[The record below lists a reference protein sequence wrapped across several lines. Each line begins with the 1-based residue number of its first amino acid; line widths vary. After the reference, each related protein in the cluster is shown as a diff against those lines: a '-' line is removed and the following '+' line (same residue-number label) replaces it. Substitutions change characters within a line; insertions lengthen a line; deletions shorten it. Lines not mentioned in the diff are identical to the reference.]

1 MTVIVG
7 LEWDNRVYLGADSA
21 SVAGYESFATR
32 LRKVFRRGPFLIGY
46 TTSFRM
52 GQLLQYRLTAPE
64 HPEGMDALEYM
75 ATHFTDAVRACLK
88 DGGYA
93 RIESGVEQGGQFLV
107 GYQGKLYQVDSD
119 FQVNSNQE
127 EFAAI
132 GQGAPYALGV
142 LYERIFDLEFLQ
154 LEPEKLLLS
163 ALRSAEH
170 FCAGVR
176 APHYVEV
183 L

>member
-7 LEWDNRVYLGADSA
+7 LEWEGRIYMGADSA
-21 SVAGYESFATR
+21 SVAGMEGFSTR
-32 LRKVFRRGPFLIGY
+32 LRKVFRRGPLLIGY

-52 GQLLQYRLTAPE
+52 GQLLQYRLDVPP
-64 HPEGMDALEYM
+64 HPEGMDAFEYL
-75 ATHFTDAVRACLK
+75 ATYLVDAVRACLK

-93 RIESGVEQGGQFLV
+93 RVESGVEQGGQFLI
-107 GYQGKLYQVDSD
+107 GYRGKLYQVDSD

-127 EFAAI
+127 EFAVVGA
-132 GQGAPYALGV
+132 GAPYALGV
-142 LYERIFDLEFLQ
+142 LYERIFDMEFLK
-154 LEPEKLLLS
+154 LEPEKLVLS
-163 ALRSAEH
+163 ALRAAEH
-170 FCAGVR
+170 FCIGVR

>member
-1 MTVIVG
+1 MTVIAG
-7 LEWDNRVYLGADSA
+7 LEWEGKVYIGADSA
-21 SVAGYESFATR
+21 SVAGYETFATR

-52 GQLLQYRLTAPE
+52 GQLLQYRLDVPE
-64 HPEGMDALEYM
+64 HPADMDALEYM
-75 ATHFTDAVRACLK
+75 ATLFTDAARACLK

-93 RIESGVEQGGQFLV
+93 RVESGVEQGGQFLV

-119 FQVNSNQE
+119 FQVNSNQA
-127 EFAAI
+127 EFAAL

-142 LYERIFDLEFLQ
+142 LYERIFDLEFLALQ
-154 LEPEKLLLS
+154 PDKMILS
-163 ALRSAEH
+163 ALRAAEH